1 MYIYTYIIYI
11 YTHHI
16 IIYISYNY
24 IYMSYNYIYILVLY
38 PILYTSYLNKFHVLC
53 SFPTC
58 ISSTSMTPVM
68 SSSAAGAASDTTA
81 GGASEIATCW
91 AAWRLRLRRT
101 RDTWRYHKQILI
113 VYMLY
118 MSDMQ
123 YVIYIYT

>member
-1 MYIYTYIIYI
+1 
-11 YTHHI
+11 
-16 IIYISYNY
+16 
-24 IYMSYNYIYILVLY
+24 
-38 PILYTSYLNKFHVLC
+38 
-53 SFPTC
+53 
-58 ISSTSMTPVM
+58 MTPVM

-101 RDTWRYHKQILI
+101 RDTWRYHKQIWI

-123 YVIYIYT
+123 YVIYIYIRNIHVLLRRKLETGTLPAQFSEV